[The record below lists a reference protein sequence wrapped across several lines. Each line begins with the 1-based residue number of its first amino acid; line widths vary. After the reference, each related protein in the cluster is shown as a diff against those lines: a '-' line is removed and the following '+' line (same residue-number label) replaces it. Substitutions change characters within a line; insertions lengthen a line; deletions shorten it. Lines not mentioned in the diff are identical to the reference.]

1 MVYTLT
7 LNPSLD
13 YIVNVD
19 DFQLGAVNRTSSE
32 MIYPG
37 GKGINVSMVLKNLGV
52 DNIALG
58 FIAGFTGKEIRKRV
72 MDFGCKEDFIVTT
85 SGWSRINVKM
95 KSTEESE
102 INGNGPSIDLEA
114 IRRLLLQLDQLQD
127 GDILVLA
134 GSLARSMESGFY
146 KDIMASLESRGVRI
160 VVDTTKDTLMKTLAY
175 RPFLI
180 KPNKHEL
187 EELLD
192 VTIHSIDEIEKYA
205 KQLQSFGA
213 RNVLV
218 SMAGDG
224 AMLVAENGR
233 SYYTEAPRG
242 ELKNSV
248 GAGDSMVAG
257 FIAGFQESADYEHA
271 FYMGVATGSASAF
284 SEGMASKQHVE
295 EIYHKLKQHSVL

>member
-19 DFQLGAVNRTSSE
+19 DFQLGTVNRASSE

-37 GKGINVSMVLKNLGV
+37 GKGINVSMVLRNLGL
-52 DNIALG
+52 DSIALG
-58 FIAGFTGKEIRKRV
+58 FIAGFTGEEIRRRV
-72 MDFGCKEDFIVTT
+72 EEYGCRQDFIVTT
-85 SGWSRINVKM
+85 TGWSRINVKL
-95 KSTEESE
+95 KSSGESE
-102 INGNGPSIDLEA
+102 INGNGPSIELEA
-114 IRRLLLQLDQLQD
+114 IRRLQQQLDQLHD

-134 GSLARSMESGFY
+134 GSLARSMKSGFY
-146 KDIMASLESRGVRI
+146 QDIMASLEGRGVHV
-160 VVDTTKDTLMKTLAY
+160 VVDATKETLANTFAY

-192 VTIHSIDEIEKYA
+192 VTIHNIDEIEKYA

-233 SYYTEAPRG
+233 TYYTEAPQG
-242 ELKNSV
+242 ELVNSV

-257 FIAGFQESADYEHA
+257 FIAGFQESGDYEHA

-295 EIYHKLKQHSVL
+295 EIYRMLKHK